1 MEKIIRIK
9 KIELDNLKNVFHGTF
24 KTNTNF
30 ETMNKS
36 DIIGFYGQNGSGKTA
51 IVETFNILQGL
62 LLNYPLP
69 TNESYLLTKGKE
81 SISLYYEFLIS
92 NQFGDFTVKY
102 NVELKEGESRLYVDR
117 EELTYRENLPYKKPK
132 NLVSKKDNNIIIKLQ
147 EIKDFPEEERINCLV
162 IDKTARRESK
172 SFIFNQ
178 EMLNLYSNY
187 FNEIEIEIVNNL
199 IYDFNKNFY
208 IIDDTQNGVVLANLL
223 MSFSASIENHR
234 KEFAYDLD
242 KPTLL
247 EEDCYYSMKKTID
260 QINIVLKNI
269 IPDLQI
275 IVNSFESNK
284 EMMED
289 GNTGIRFE
297 LLSQKKGIQL
307 PLKCESAGILKLISI
322 LSSLIKVTNN
332 PNACVIIDE
341 LDTGIFEYLLGNIIQ
356 SIDETGK
363 GQFFFTSHNLRV
375 LEVLDYKK
383 MWFTTNNPDN
393 RFIQLKG
400 VRPLSNQRDIYLRSL
415 LLGGQQE
422 ILYEDTDLYELQKA
436 FIIAGRE
443 DDK

>member
-1 MEKIIRIK
+1 
-9 KIELDNLKNVFHGTF
+9 
-24 KTNTNF
+24 
-30 ETMNKS
+30 
-36 DIIGFYGQNGSGKTA
+36 
-51 IVETFNILQGL
+51 
-62 LLNYPLP
+62 
-69 TNESYLLTKGKE
+69 
-81 SISLYYEFLIS
+81 
-92 NQFGDFTVKY
+92 
-102 NVELKEGESRLYVDR
+102 
-117 EELTYRENLPYKKPK
+117 
-132 NLVSKKDNNIIIKLQ
+132 
-147 EIKDFPEEERINCLV
+147 
-162 IDKTARRESK
+162 
-172 SFIFNQ
+172 
-178 EMLNLYSNY
+178 
-187 FNEIEIEIVNNL
+187 
-199 IYDFNKNFY
+199 
-208 IIDDTQNGVVLANLL
+208 
-223 MSFSASIENHR
+223 
-234 KEFAYDLD
+234 
-242 KPTLL
+242 
-247 EEDCYYSMKKTID
+247 
-260 QINIVLKNI
+260 
-269 IPDLQI
+269 
-275 IVNSFESNK
+275 
-284 EMMED
+284 MMED

-332 PNACVIIDE
+332 PNACVVIDE